1 LKKIVISQPMFFP
14 WVGIFEQMRLS
25 DVFIHYDSVLLP
37 QGRSFV
43 TRVRVKAHQG
53 KGWLTLPVMRKGLG
67 RQTINSV
74 QAVDSTDWR
83 KSHLRTLQ
91 MEYARAP
98 YRDDMLAL
106 VEEVYLLK
114 TSCCSELNIAAAEK
128 IANYFELP
136 CQFVRSSDYPFQG
149 GKCEKLINLIR
160 TLGGDIYI
168 TGHGALNYM
177 DYELFEAN
185 HIQVKFMN
193 YQLIPYPQ
201 LHGVFDPYV
210 SILDLIANQGK
221 AGKRFIASEAVNWKE
236 FTSRGHKKG

>member
-1 LKKIVISQPMFFP
+1 VRKIVISQPMFFP
-14 WVGIFEQMRLS
+14 WIGIFEQMRLS
-25 DVFIHYDSVLLP
+25 DVFVHYDNVLLP

-43 TRVRVKAHQG
+43 TRVRIKSHQG
-53 KGWLTLPVMRKGLG
+53 KGWLTMPVKRKGLG

-74 QAVDSTDWR
+74 QVYDSIDWR

-98 YRDDMLAL
+98 YRDDILAM
-106 VEEVYLLK
+106 VEEVYTLK
-114 TSCCSELNIAAAEK
+114 TNCCSELNIVAAEK

-136 CQFVRSSDYPFQG
+136 CQFIRSSDYHFQG
-149 GKCEKLINLIR
+149 GKSEKLIDLVR
-160 TLGGDIYI
+160 SLGGGIYI

-185 HIQVKFMN
+185 HIQVKFMD
-193 YQLIPYPQ
+193 YQYFPYPQ
-201 LHGVFDPYV
+201 LHGAFDPYV

-236 FTSRGHKKG
+236 FISRGPKKG